1 MSKTSDF
8 ITKSEAELKDM
19 IIQLK
24 REVLNLSFQR
34 VNGQLTNP
42 ARFRIVRRSIARMKT
57 ILNQNQVKNG

>member
-34 VNGQLTNP
+34 DQSSLYYNGACYAQTLP
-42 ARFRIVRRSIARMKT
+42 SP
-57 ILNQNQVKNG
+57 